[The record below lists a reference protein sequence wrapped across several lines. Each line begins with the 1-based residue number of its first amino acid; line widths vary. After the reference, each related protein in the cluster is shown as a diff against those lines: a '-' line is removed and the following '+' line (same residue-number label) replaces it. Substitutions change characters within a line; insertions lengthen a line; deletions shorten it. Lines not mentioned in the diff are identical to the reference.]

1 MSKSLYKKYKN
12 HSFLSTYFRIF
23 NVFMLFFMMEQE
35 LGRRKPKSQMS
46 RLNIFCLIMDP
57 QKITIQSIK
66 FGFYTGLSLII
77 FFLIMKIFGFH
88 RNLDL
93 HYLNMIFLFF
103 GLMFSIRKIKLFS
116 GELKYLEGLKIG
128 VIVTIFSI
136 LILNFFMLFYEFL
149 IDPSFLKLLQ
159 EKISFGYEKSNTVT
173 SLIVFGLIFIEG
185 LSSGFIFTYMLMQYF
200 KNDYSKS
207 N

>member
-46 RLNIFCLIMDP
+46 RLNLFCLIMDP

>member
-1 MSKSLYKKYKN
+1 
-12 HSFLSTYFRIF
+12 
-23 NVFMLFFMMEQE
+23 MMEQE

-46 RLNIFCLIMDP
+46 RLNLFCLIMDP

-116 GELKYLEGLKIG
+116 GELKYLEGLKKVLSEG
-128 VIVTIFSI
+128 NSNQLDTIP
-136 LILNFFMLFYEFL
+136 LQLPEGQ
-149 IDPSFLKLLQ
+149 PS
-159 EKISFGYEKSNTVT
+159 Y
-173 SLIVFGLIFIEG
+173 
-185 LSSGFIFTYMLMQYF
+185 
-200 KNDYSKS
+200 D
-207 N
+207 

>member
-1 MSKSLYKKYKN
+1 
-12 HSFLSTYFRIF
+12 
-23 NVFMLFFMMEQE
+23 
-35 LGRRKPKSQMS
+35 
-46 RLNIFCLIMDP
+46 
-57 QKITIQSIK
+57 
-66 FGFYTGLSLII
+66 
-77 FFLIMKIFGFH
+77 
-88 RNLDL
+88 
-93 HYLNMIFLFF
+93 
-103 GLMFSIRKIKLFS
+103 MFSIKKIKLFS

-128 VIVTIFSI
+128 VIVTIVSI

>member
-1 MSKSLYKKYKN
+1 
-12 HSFLSTYFRIF
+12 
-23 NVFMLFFMMEQE
+23 MMEQE

-77 FFLIMKIFGFH
+77 FFLFMKIFGFH

-128 VIVTIFSI
+128 VIVTIVSI

>member
-1 MSKSLYKKYKN
+1 
-12 HSFLSTYFRIF
+12 
-23 NVFMLFFMMEQE
+23 MLFFMMEQE

-116 GELKYLEGLKIG
+116 RELKYLEGLKIG